1 MSFASSSEVGSLL
14 DGLLTCEDRREARN
28 GGGGGTA
35 LVERTTRD
43 LTVGAEL
50 DLT

>member
-14 DGLLTCEDRREARN
+14 DGLLTCEDRREAM

-43 LTVGAEL
+43 LTVDAEL